1 MMHSLRSQNTA
12 LSRLSRHL
20 EQLLFDAAIEL
31 LVDANEIPNW
41 SQATIVLDQIHDGE
55 HLPICQWNGGQ
66 YKTDQ
71 EKHRG
76 GRTVSTSRA
85 AASCCKIWKDGTG
98 YRPKPVVLIVGYER
112 GQWACQL
119 S

>member
-55 HLPICQWNGGQ
+55 HLPICQWSGGQ

-71 EKHRG
+71 EKHG
-76 GRTVSTSRA
+76 AGEP
-85 AASCCKIWKDGTG
+85 
-98 YRPKPVVLIVGYER
+98 YRPRVQQLHIAKFGRMER
-112 GQWACQL
+112 VTDRNR
-119 S
+119 